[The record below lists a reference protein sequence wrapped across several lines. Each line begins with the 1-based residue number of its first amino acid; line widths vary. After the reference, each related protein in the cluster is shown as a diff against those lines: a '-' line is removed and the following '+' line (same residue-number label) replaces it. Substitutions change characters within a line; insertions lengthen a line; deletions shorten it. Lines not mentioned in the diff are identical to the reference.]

1 MTAAIAHLRQPSL
14 RVRPAR
20 ALMVLAL
27 VLPVPLCAALGLS
40 LPLPATVERIAAK
53 LVPFANTAALASKEE
68 QLLGTRGSIVL
79 TAGELAAQRGTT
91 SDSTGPLTTS
101 NPRNGPTDGAP
112 GVRVDGPATATESG
126 PVGTLMTTTAATAAA
141 TATATTVATA
151 ESGSSPPAQAEP
163 SSSPISPGGTTSTP
177 DTGTTPTNDGTPSV
191 VDTVTSAPSTV
202 VETASNTVTTAT
214 QTVTAAVGAGSAVV
228 NGTVGPVLPP

>member
-14 RVRPAR
+14 RARPAR
-20 ALMVLAL
+20 ALAVLAL

-79 TAGELAAQRGTT
+79 TAGELAAQRGTA

-101 NPRNGPTDGAP
+101 DPRNGPTGGSP
-112 GVRVDGPATATESG
+112 GGRVDGPATANQSG
-126 PVGTLMTTTAATAAA
+126 PVGTLTTTTAATAE
-141 TATATTVATA
+141 ATT
-151 ESGSSPPAQAEP
+151 ERGSSTPAQAEP
-163 SSSPISPGGTTSTP
+163 SSSPTSPGGTTSTP

-214 QTVTAAVGAGSAVV
+214 QTATAAVGAGSAVV